1 MTKILIVEDNADNMK
16 LFRWTLEDEG
26 YEVTSVTSGEEAL
39 ETASSMLFDLV
50 IMDISLPGIDGK
62 ETTRQLRLNPDYA
75 DLPVL
80 AATAHAVKHEENAIR
95 QCGVTDMIIKPID
108 ELQLVDTIARL
119 IAGVK

>member
-26 YEVTSVTSGEEAL
+26 YQVTSVTSGEEAL
-39 ETASSMLFDLV
+39 ETASSMLFDLIV
-50 IMDISLPGIDGK
+50 MDISLPGIDGK
-62 ETTRQLRLNPDYA
+62 ETTRQLRLKPDYV
-75 DLPVL
+75 DRPIL

-95 QCGVTDMIIKPID
+95 QCGVTDMITKPID
-108 ELQLVDTIARL
+108 ELQLVETIARL